1 MSRAS
6 ERVNIEKASILAI
19 IINALQILLV
29 ASIALYLF
37 FTPQAIHQMSLT
49 RWVLLFAAGLVCWGA
64 VVDIREAL
72 FSRRTLHKV
81 EDMEHTL
88 TNMETL
94 NNALRAQRHDFL
106 NHLQVVFSLMEMHE
120 YEEAQNYIEKVYGD
134 IASLSRSMKTAN
146 PAVNALLQVKLAA
159 CEKLGVALELDIT
172 SRWQDLSM
180 PGWEMCK
187 VLSNLIDN
195 AIEALE
201 GVPKPKLKLSLSEDL
216 KTFRFVIANNGPM
229 IPEVSWFRIF
239 LPGITTKTD
248 SEGHGMGLF
257 IVRQTLTAR
266 GGDIT
271 VTSSPEATTFT
282 GWVPKALPTQT
293 EKNIQQKQDSLQKA
307 N

>member
-1 MSRAS
+1 MNRAS
-6 ERVNIEKASILAI
+6 ERINVEKAAILAI
-19 IINALQILLV
+19 IINGLQILLV
-29 ASIALYLF
+29 ATIALYLF
-37 FTPQAIHQMSLT
+37 FTPQAVQQMRLT
-49 RWVLLFAAGLVCWGA
+49 RWALLFAAGLVCWGA

-88 TNMETL
+88 TNMESL
-94 NNALRAQRHDFL
+94 NNALRVQRHDFL
-106 NHLQVVFSLMEMHE
+106 NHLQVVFSLMEMQE

-159 CEKLGVALELDIT
+159 CEKRGIPLTLDIT
-172 SRWQDLSM
+172 SRWQDLSI

-201 GVPKPKLKLSLSEDL
+201 GVPQPQLKLSLSEDL
-216 KTFRFVIANNGPM
+216 KTFRFAITNNGPM
-229 IPEVSWFRIF
+229 IPEISWFKIF
-239 LPGITTKTD
+239 LPGITTKAE

-271 VTSSPEATTFT
+271 VESSPEATTFA
-282 GWVPKALPTQT
+282 GWVPKVPPVTA
-293 EKNIQQKQDSLQKA
+293 ENFIQQKANPLQKS